1 MTAKKWYPRRPL
13 SGGFR
18 RSFWVSPDVHLPSG
32 RWEQKGWPP
41 VASVESTRK
50 ALDVRKGESIRVWMG
65 SMGCL
70 LACRVLGFVFVLCFC
85 CLVKHWTMLF
95 FVRWSATQAIGKLN
109 LLCLQRHCVTNFLA
123 LAAAPFWLHRAS
135 FALRFTLSL
144 AGFVPSIR
152 CTVRAE

>member
-1 MTAKKWYPRRPL
+1 MVSQTSTFRGIPAFILGVSRRPPAIGPL
-13 SGGFR
+13 GAEGMTTGCFRGKYQESPGRQEGGE
-18 RSFWVSPDVHLPSG
+18 HQG
-32 RWEQKGWPP
+32 
-41 VASVESTRK
+41 A
-50 ALDVRKGESIRVWMG
+50 WMG

>member
-1 MTAKKWYPRRPL
+1 MTAKN
-13 SGGFR
+13 GI
-18 RSFWVSPDVHLPSG
+18 PDVHFPGDSGVHFGCLQTSTCHRAVGSRRDDHRLLPWKVPGKPWTSG
-32 RWEQKGWPP
+32 R
-41 VASVESTRK
+41 
-50 ALDVRKGESIRVWMG
+50 GESIRVWMG

-123 LAAAPFWLHRAS
+123 LAAAPVWLHRAS